1 VGDSVWVEGQG
12 EKRGVVT
19 KRRGRILTVE
29 YKGERSQYETP
40 TIDVDQKLV
49 HKI

>member
-1 VGDSVWVEGQG
+1 MVVEGQG

-29 YKGERSQYETP
+29 YKGERSQYENP
-40 TIDVDQKLV
+40 TIEVDQSKV
-49 HKI
+49 HQL